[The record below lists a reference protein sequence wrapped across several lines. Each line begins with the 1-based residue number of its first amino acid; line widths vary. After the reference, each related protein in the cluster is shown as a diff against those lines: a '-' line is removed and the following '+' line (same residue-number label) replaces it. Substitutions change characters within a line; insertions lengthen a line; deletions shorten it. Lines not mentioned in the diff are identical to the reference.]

1 MRKTDDFM
9 GRVFLSLW
17 TIGGPIEGKVMELCS
32 HSGKS
37 KYGTI
42 TLDLAVEQVK
52 KNISLEVCVCV
63 RVCVRVCVCACV
75 CVREEILEC
84 IYMYTMHTQ
93 LVVVYVT
100 KGSYHNNIL

>member
-1 MRKTDDFM
+1 MLLVLLFLTCCSFFTDIRKTDDFM

-42 TLDLAVEQVK
+42 TLDLSVEQVK

-63 RVCVRVCVCACV
+63 CARVCVCVCV
-75 CVREEILEC
+75 CVCVPVCEC
-84 IYMYTMHTQ
+84 
-93 LVVVYVT
+93 V
-100 KGSYHNNIL
+100 K